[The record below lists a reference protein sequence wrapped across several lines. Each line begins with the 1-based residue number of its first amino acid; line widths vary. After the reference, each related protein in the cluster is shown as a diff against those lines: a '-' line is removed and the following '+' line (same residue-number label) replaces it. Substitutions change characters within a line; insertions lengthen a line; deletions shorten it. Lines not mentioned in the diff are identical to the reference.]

1 MHLHDAEISLA
12 VSLYNVAK
20 DLVHEKDRDVLA
32 GDFVQV
38 LSKSDIDM
46 DSAAHVLA
54 ELDPYMANAVAE
66 YMDDEDDY
74 DEDDYG
80 LDDEDEYY

>member
-12 VSLYNVAK
+12 VALYNTAK

-32 GDFVQV
+32 GDFVTAM
-38 LSKSDIDM
+38 SKSDIDM

-54 ELDPYMANAVAE
+54 ELDQYMANAVSE
-66 YMDDEDDY
+66 YIDDEDDDDI
-74 DEDDYG
+74 DEYG
-80 LDDEDEYY
+80 FDADEYY